1 MIPTPVAVQSKP
13 TAVRKQT
20 FWFKV
25 KKYKALLI
33 MILPGFVYIF
43 INNYLPMFGIVIAF
57 KDINYAV
64 GIWASDWVGL
74 SNFEFLF
81 STDDAFIITRN
92 TVLYNAVFICL
103 NITLA
108 VTVALLLNEIRLR
121 LLSRIYQSVIIIP
134 SLLSWVI
141 VGYLSYSFLSIEYG
155 FINRLVLQPLGMDP
169 IAWFSQ
175 PKYWPYILVAVN
187 TWKNVGYASVIYLA
201 AIMGINHEY
210 YEAATLDGASRF
222 QQIRSITIPLITP
235 VIIIL
240 FILAVG
246 GIFRADFGLFYQVT
260 LNQGAILSTTNVI
273 DTYVYRA
280 LLQMGNVGMAAA
292 AGLYQSIVGF
302 FLVLGTNYLVRKIN
316 PENALF

>member
-1 MIPTPVAVQSKP
+1 MNPTTTTLNSNRIV
-13 TAVRKQT
+13 VRKKT
-20 FWFKV
+20 FWKNV
-25 KKYKALLI
+25 KKYRALLL
-33 MILPGFVYIF
+33 MTLPGFVYIF

-57 KDINYAV
+57 KDINYAL
-64 GIWASDWVGL
+64 GLWASDWVGL

-81 STDDAFIITRN
+81 STQDAFIITRN
-92 TVLYNAVFICL
+92 TVLYNLVFIVL
-103 NITLA
+103 NTTLA
-108 VTVALLLNEIRLR
+108 VGVAILINEIRRKFIAR
-121 LLSRIYQSVIIIP
+121 LYQSVIIIP

-155 FINRLVLQPLGMDP
+155 FINKLILQPLGFDP
-169 IAWFSQ
+169 ISWFSHA
-175 PKYWPYILVAVN
+175 KYWPYILVIVN
-187 TWKNVGYASVIYLA
+187 TWKTVGFASVIYLA
-201 AIMGINHEY
+201 AIMGINNEY

-222 QQIRSITIPLITP
+222 QQIKSITIPLITP
-235 VIIIL
+235 VIVIL

-292 AGLYQSIVGF
+292 AGLYQSIIGF
-302 FLVLGTNYLVRKIN
+302 FLVLGTNYLVRKVSN
-316 PENALF
+316 DNALF